1 MDPPGVESIGNTA
14 GVPTGDGSALGEADG
29 FVGVA
34 PAVPPF
40 VPFALPKG
48 LAAKLGARV
57 RGMALAPAAGVAPPA
72 SEGLAALNLG
82 TLLLGVSAAA
92 APRLVAEAFA
102 PEARA
107 AAFSFACAGVTA
119 FAGVVMLARDEGE
132 TTLPRA
138 PPPPPLLLPPPPML
152 LAPLVMLPRVVMF
165 EPICVFSCVIAIWSR
180 SE

>member
-1 MDPPGVESIGNTA
+1 LDPPGVEAIGDTA
-14 GVPTGDGSALGEADG
+14 GVPTGDGSALGAAARML
-29 FVGVA
+29 GVA

-40 VPFALPKG
+40 VPFALPRG

-57 RGMALAPAAGVAPPA
+57 SGMALAPLAGVVPPA
-72 SEGLAALNLG
+72 TEGLAALNLG
-82 TLLLGVSAAA
+82 TLLLGVSAVAA

-138 PPPPPLLLPPPPML
+138 PPPPLLPPPPML